1 LNNYFN
7 YFTEVEEYFVRKRGK
22 NLLIS
27 PLDWCLVELWRDSGI
42 PLHIVLR
49 GIERS
54 FESAARRQKSSPNT
68 LFYCHQAILE
78 AYQEYQNAMVGASE
92 DQESESVA
100 EVSEETARREAVL
113 GYLEDLEKRLQGQ
126 QEEGFQRAGQRIAAL
141 RSEVSVSQPISY
153 QEIDRDLAEI
163 GSMLASTLKEDMGRE
178 RARELGS
185 DVKKELK
192 IYRKR
197 LSKEM
202 YQRLEG
208 NYLDR
213 QILGL
218 YDLPEFNLLGIDQS

>member
-1 LNNYFN
+1 MNNYFN

-113 GYLEDLEKRLQGQ
+113 GFLEDLEKRLQGQ

>member
-1 LNNYFN
+1 
-7 YFTEVEEYFVRKRGK
+7 
-22 NLLIS
+22 LIS

-113 GYLEDLEKRLQGQ
+113 GYLEDLEKRLQGRE
-126 QEEGFQRAGQRIAAL
+126 EEGFQRAGLRIAAL
-141 RSEVSVSQPISY
+141 RSEVAVSQPISY

>member
-1 LNNYFN
+1 MNNYFN

-126 QEEGFQRAGQRIAAL
+126 EEEGFQRAGQRITAL

-218 YDLPEFNLLGIDQS
+218 YELPEFNLLGIDQS

>member
-1 LNNYFN
+1 M
-7 YFTEVEEYFVRKRGK
+7 
-22 NLLIS
+22 
-27 PLDWCLVELWRDSGI
+27 
-42 PLHIVLR
+42 LR

-126 QEEGFQRAGQRIAAL
+126 EEEGFQRAGQRITAL